1 MKTIKKII
9 VIALAVLMALSMTAC
24 KSKVQKYQESLSSV
38 LTEITDMN
46 ADIKATVASLQTALE
61 GGDQKAYSEALSQL
75 TDYANLLKDKY
86 QAIAAPLPSD
96 KQAQLKTHADN
107 LCTMLDDSI
116 ELYTIAGQ
124 SLSSELTD
132 EQITRI
138 TELQN
143 EISTLNPSADSF
155 DSIFNEIMNT
165 K

>member
-1 MKTIKKII
+1 
-9 VIALAVLMALSMTAC
+9 
-24 KSKVQKYQESLSSV
+24 
-38 LTEITDMN
+38 
-46 ADIKATVASLQTALE
+46 
-61 GGDQKAYSEALSQL
+61 
-75 TDYANLLKDKY
+75 
-86 QAIAAPLPSD
+86 
-96 KQAQLKTHADN
+96 
-107 LCTMLDDSI
+107 MLDDSI

-155 DSIFNEIMNT
+155 DSILNEIMNT